1 MDVDEDFEMASAS
14 SDHRMC
20 PPTTPRGRGITRGG
34 TRGRGRGYQPGFS
47 SCATSSIR
55 EDVDLEAVR
64 GRGRGGGVRGGRG
77 GRGRPPCVT
86 PGYTANERLKN
97 RKDAC
102 GFIRTSEPFVKDRNA
117 NNPYKIDRRQ
127 KPQMGAPSDNPHPEM
142 SDGGQDNKCICMR
155 PPKRVTCTVCGY
167 YVEGRLV
174 RPCECHPQVTYLLD
188 INCCPQCQSAWRYLR
203 EMEFPSGYRAQ

>member
-1 MDVDEDFEMASAS
+1 MFFPPYFASMDVDEDFEMASAS

-20 PPTTPRGRGITRGG
+20 PPTTSRGRGSTRGG
-34 TRGRGRGYQPGFS
+34 ARGRGRGYQPGFS

-97 RKDAC
+97 RKVQKYIVNRV
-102 GFIRTSEPFVKDRNA
+102 GFFSTTPGEFLPN
-117 NNPYKIDRRQ
+117 
-127 KPQMGAPSDNPHPEM
+127 SD
-142 SDGGQDNKCICMR
+142 KCFA
-155 PPKRVTCTVCGY
+155 KV
-167 YVEGRLV
+167 
-174 RPCECHPQVTYLLD
+174 
-188 INCCPQCQSAWRYLR
+188 SA
-203 EMEFPSGYRAQ
+203 SC